1 MSRTPRKD
9 SKKSKEEHSAS
20 RKSMINGQLEFGQ
33 DMRIDEIAFE
43 SSEMKHKIL
52 NEDGTPV
59 NLDEYEQLGF
69 PDEEF
74 LEPDSVE
81 KDILDLIR
89 PGKFDIRNFHEEFS
103 DRSAEVLEKLLML
116 QSNDNPLKKGGSG
129 IAFRCDAIILANRQ
143 EFNNIEN
150 TVFDLISGVISSN
163 PDDMSYKIYA
173 KDAKQYVDFKD
184 EGYIYRILKEGTD
197 SMSNKPF
204 LFDLEL
210 PNGAKRRV
218 KVPWYSVLTYYDQN
232 VKDEDENAYISFTP
246 TPFFKVLML
255 SSTISH
261 GAHYSV
267 SVSSK
272 IRPKYVKTL
281 YYFLTS
287 RVNYREYPMA
297 TPGVFKISFADLRD
311 IVKYPKTYKNA
322 EFKRSVLDNA
332 VHIINGIA
340 ENSFYFDYELINEKN
355 KRGRSSL
362 SAVRIILSKK
372 SEIEEQRAQPQ
383 IEQKEEKKEQQ
394 EQDVLVES
402 ILKGQ
407 GLTGKD
413 IQNVIRKYN
422 ENHRDI
428 VFLTQAI
435 TKTASVKKVRSV
447 AAYLC
452 AIMENGLDYQPQQM
466 QKEAGSRYS
475 SISSR
480 EYDYE
485 ELERQLLM
493 KES

>member
-1 MSRTPRKD
+1 MSKIQRKE

-20 RKSMINGQLEFGQ
+20 RRSMINGQLEFGQ
-33 DMRIDEIAFE
+33 DMQIDEIAFE
-43 SSEMKHKIL
+43 TSDMKHKIL
-52 NEDGTPV
+52 NEDGTPAD
-59 NLDEYEQLGF
+59 LDEYEQTRF
-69 PDEEF
+69 PEEEF

-163 PDDMSYKIYA
+163 PDDVSYKIYA

-340 ENSFYFDYELINEKN
+340 ENSFCFDYELINEKN

-372 SEIEEQRAQPQ
+372 SGIEEKNTKLQ
-383 IEQKEEKKEQQ
+383 IEQKKERIGNP
-394 EQDVLVES
+394 EQDALVES
-402 ILKGQ
+402 ILMGQ
-407 GLTGKD
+407 GLEGKD
-413 IQNVIRKYN
+413 IKNIIRKYN
-422 ENHRDI
+422 ENQRDI

-435 TKTASVKKVRSV
+435 TKTASAKNVRSK

-452 AIMENGLDYQPQQM
+452 ALMENGLEFQLQQKA
-466 QKEAGSRYS
+466 KEKVTQYS
-475 SISSR
+475 DVNSR
-480 EYDYE
+480 EYDYD

-493 KES
+493 KE